1 MGNPVRL
8 RVQAHVDTPE
18 SGPLEMA
25 DATIRYALTAALGKG
40 DRRQYSIATATF
52 QALTVP
58 SGAKY
63 CLIEIPAL
71 AESVFLKSLTGDAT
85 GIAMTSATAANVT
98 KTFALVPVG
107 GTSPTIAILNSG
119 ASTIVVTTTFL

>member
-25 DATIRYALTAALGKG
+25 DVTVRYALTAALGKG
-40 DRRQYSIATATF
+40 DRRQYSVATATF

-58 SGAKY
+58 TGAKY

-71 AESVFLKSLTGDAT
+71 AESVFLKAATGDST
-85 GIAMTSATAANVT
+85 GIALTSATAANVP
-98 KTFALVPVG
+98 KTYALVPVG
-107 GTSPTIAILNSG
+107 GTSPAIGLLNSG
-119 ASTIVVTTTFL
+119 ASTQVFTATFL